1 MFARLKRLMN
11 ETSQAATGQA
21 ATGQAT
27 TGKTAHSF
35 EDKQLAAAA
44 LMVEAA
50 RLDDSFDEI
59 ERERISTLLQA
70 HFSLEA
76 AEADDLLA
84 AGQQASDDSVEW
96 QGFTR
101 SIKDGFD
108 QSERLAMIEMLW
120 EVAYADGKL
129 HDYEASLIRR
139 ITGLLYVP
147 DRESGEA
154 RKRVRAR
161 LRIDD

>member
-1 MFARLKRLMN
+1 MFARLKRLIGDAAAPVDGR
-11 ETSQAATGQA
+11 TS
-21 ATGQAT
+21 
-27 TGKTAHSF
+27 HSF
-35 EDKQLAAAA
+35 EEKQLAAAA

-50 RLDDSFDEI
+50 RLDSAFDEV
-59 ERERISTLLQA
+59 ERERIETLLQNQFA
-70 HFSLEA
+70 LRPEEA
-76 AEADDLLA
+76 KDLLA
-84 AGQQASDDSVEW
+84 AGQEASDDSVEW

-108 QSERLAMIEMLW
+108 HDERIAIIEMLW
-120 EVAYADGKL
+120 EVAYADGEL

-154 RKRVRAR
+154 RKRVRTR
-161 LRIDD
+161 LGLT